1 MANKVDRPSVGGDY
15 PSEGEKNVQLSVKSK
30 PSASIQATTNPS
42 FSSLDK
48 ILQKIKALFAKMRPV
63 SPSFKASTT
72 PTKESKDV
80 EIAVKTSLNF
90 NTMDIT
96 EENVKAHIQYLKN
109 EIAQR
114 KDAVKEL
121 KADLKKYRQQFDTNP
136 SYKNAEIGIRRIES
150 ELEDLLSK
158 IKRDKGYLEVAE
170 KHTLP
175 QAIELDKSRKEHE
188 EFQKRLPS
196 KYPPADL
203 DSKR

>member
-1 MANKVDRPSVGGDY
+1 MANKVDRSVGGGY
-15 PSEGEKNVQLSVKSK
+15 PSEGEKDQFSIKSK
-30 PSASIQATTNPS
+30 PSAPIQVTTNPS

-72 PTKESKDV
+72 PPKESEDV
-80 EIAVKTSLNF
+80 EKAVKTSLNF

-114 KDAVKEL
+114 KDAVKGL
-121 KADLKKYRQQFDTNP
+121 KDDLKKYRQQFDTNP
-136 SYKNAEIGIRRIES
+136 SDKNTERGIVRIES

-158 IKRDKGYLEVAE
+158 IKRDKAYLEVAE
-170 KHTLP
+170 STLP
-175 QAIELDKSRKEHE
+175 HAKESDKSRKEYE
-188 EFQKRLPS
+188 EFKKRLPP
-196 KYPPADL
+196 K
-203 DSKR
+203 